1 MHPSAQRSELHGKRK
16 HRRVTFVTPAASTA
30 QVPPSVHAPAS
41 ASHPFLSFKSRPVCG
56 GDLPCSGLPLRGP
69 PCWARPGA
77 SLGGNQRPQQA
88 WPDPDQGAVVTPEGS
103 SHWQKSPSSSAREG
117 TGSESPL
124 TTVAPRTWAPS
135 ACQAA
140 HGALLLHCLDSG
152 RTARPSGTFQ
162 PHTLRDTPGLGAS
175 TTTCRKPGGAALLP
189 PTPSPRG
196 IAESSLRTTLHALFP
211 LSILHSIPSSAL
223 GKHQEATRPARPA
236 AARQALNV
244 RGSWGAGHR
253 QLLEEATPGTPK
265 TSS

>member
-1 MHPSAQRSELHGKRK
+1 MRWR
-16 HRRVTFVTPAASTA
+16 
-30 QVPPSVHAPAS
+30 PPLLWAP
-41 ASHPFLSFKSRPVCG
+41 LE
-56 GDLPCSGLPLRGP
+56 
-69 PCWARPGA
+69 GA
-77 SLGGNQRPQQA
+77 SLLGQTRCLPRGQPAPPQA